1 MCMAYSIGS
10 STFVLAT
17 RRQPPSKRL
26 MEAVHSHTEAILPLH
41 ISPAPPFLL
50 TAVHM
55 TMGAPASNDPH
66 TLSPYDK
73 HLRHTAIEDRPT

>member
-1 MCMAYSIGS
+1 
-10 STFVLAT
+10 
-17 RRQPPSKRL
+17 
-26 MEAVHSHTEAILPLH
+26 MEAVHSHTKAILPLH

-50 TAVHM
+50 SVHM

-73 HLRHTAIEDRPT
+73 HLRHTAIVDLPT